1 MISIASENGYKRISR
16 IRSTHE
22 REMYR
27 REKAEDINRMEATLQ
42 MTQ

>member
-1 MISIASENGYKRISR
+1 MISIASENGYKIISR

-22 REMYR
+22 RKTHI

-42 MTQ
+42 MTR